1 MSLIEALKE
10 AIREDGLGNLVWLLG
25 LYAFIFVISIP
36 FRFPAEGWKALDPR
50 PSARGPIEH
59 RRPQSSK
66 DVDWIDQMWVDDRRE
81 EVDGL

>member
-10 AIREDGLGNLVWLLG
+10 VIREDGLGNLVWLLG

-50 PSARGPIEH
+50 PPAREPIEYSG
-59 RRPQSSK
+59 PQASK

-81 EVDGL
+81 GEND